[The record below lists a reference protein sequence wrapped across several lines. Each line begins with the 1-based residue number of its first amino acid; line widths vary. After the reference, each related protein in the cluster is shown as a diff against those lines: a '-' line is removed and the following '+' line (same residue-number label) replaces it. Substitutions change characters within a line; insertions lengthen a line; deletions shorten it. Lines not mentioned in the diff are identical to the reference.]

1 MSVDFSKLDM
11 ILTVVESIEK
21 HVTAQTHKR
30 WLNTQ
35 EVAKYLGD
43 YSVDSI
49 RNFVKNGEFIKG
61 EHYYKKRKKILY
73 DSHALDKWVISDS
86 NKEENKINAIIQEIK
101 EHVA

>member
-1 MSVDFSKLDM
+1 MSVDFSKLDT
-11 ILTVVESIEK
+11 ILTVVQSVEK
-21 HVTAQTHKR
+21 HVTAQTYKR

-35 EVAKYLGD
+35 QAAKYLGD
-43 YSVDSI
+43 YSVESI
-49 RNFVKNGEFIKG
+49 RSFVKNGEFIKG

-86 NKEENKINAIIQEIK
+86 HKEENKINAIIQEIQ